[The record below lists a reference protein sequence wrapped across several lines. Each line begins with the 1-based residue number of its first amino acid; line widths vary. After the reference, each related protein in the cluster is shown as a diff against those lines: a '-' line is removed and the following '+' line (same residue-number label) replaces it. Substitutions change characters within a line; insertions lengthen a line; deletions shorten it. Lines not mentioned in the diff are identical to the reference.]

1 MLSDSCRRS
10 PHRSAGSSCIATIMS
25 EVLGEPARFQQI
37 AFDAYKGGFVSFCMR
52 EAMAFGSR
60 ARIG

>member
-1 MLSDSCRRS
+1 
-10 PHRSAGSSCIATIMS
+10 MS